1 MVERPKLR
9 GTDEPFAPRLLGIGV
24 TRTKALE
31 PLVRGLPVRDVGAA
45 LEEAMGEQ
53 AARPLHRSARP
64 LGRPELRA
72 TG

>member
-1 MVERPKLR
+1 
-9 GTDEPFAPRLLGIGV
+9 V